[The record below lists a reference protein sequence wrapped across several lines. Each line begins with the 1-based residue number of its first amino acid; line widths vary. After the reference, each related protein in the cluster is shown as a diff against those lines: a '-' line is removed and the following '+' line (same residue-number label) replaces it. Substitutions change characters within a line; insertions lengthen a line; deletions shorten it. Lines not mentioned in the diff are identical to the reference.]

1 VSAPDDTRTRRWRSD
16 RPRLGRRR
24 EEEAPLEDLAPPK
37 SVEGERP
44 VEPGEYDEDGLPV
57 VGLEGAWSVLRR
69 GVQQSPELRAGFG
82 YTVVLAAALTVGR
95 VLVPVLVQQIIDRG
109 LLGPHGFRPRFVYT
123 TCAVVAVAIVAI
135 YFLGRTI
142 YRRLIRAS
150 EAALYGL
157 RVRTFEHIHELSIAS
172 QTAEKRGAFVSRV
185 TADIDTLAQFTEWGA
200 LSWFVSPAVIVG
212 TLIAMFVYSWQLA
225 LLAMAAVVPLFL
237 VIRLLQRGLLS
248 AYDRVRT
255 RVGEML
261 TQFSESV
268 MGAAEVRAYGL
279 EDRVNRRV
287 KDAIQR
293 RYRADMQSAK
303 FQATIFP
310 SVDLFG
316 AFAMATVVAAG
327 SWFGPGWGLSV
338 GKMVAFLV
346 LMSLFLEP
354 LTELTETFDHTQT
367 AIAGWRKVLGVLD
380 MPVDLIEPDPGVPVP
395 AGALSVR
402 TEGLEFGYPDGGG
415 LVLRGID
422 AKVAPGAH
430 VAIVGETGCG
440 KTTFAK
446 LLCRLADPTS
456 GRIEVG
462 GLDLRDVAP
471 ESRRAAIRM
480 VPQDGI
486 LFDTT
491 VGENVR
497 FGRSGASDQDV
508 AGAFASLALDQWAA
522 GLPQG
527 LDTPVGE
534 RGENLSVGERQLVA
548 LVRAQ
553 LSEPGLLI
561 LDEATS
567 AVDPETERALA
578 AALERLSEG
587 RTTVTIAHRLSTAE
601 SAEWVLVFDRGR
613 IVEQGVHEDLV
624 AAGGIYAGLYESWL
638 GNTRDRA
645 GAGSES

>member
-1 VSAPDDTRTRRWRSD
+1 MEGEPQFDDLTP
-16 RPRLGRRR
+16 PRNQ
-24 EEEAPLEDLAPPK
+24 D
-37 SVEGERP
+37 GERP
-44 VEPGEYDEDGLPV
+44 LEPGVQEEDDLPV

-82 YTVVLAAALTVGR
+82 YTLLLAAALTVGR
-95 VLVPVLVQQIIDRG
+95 VLVPVLVQQIIDKG
-109 LLGPHGFRPRFVYT
+109 LGPQGFRPQFVYPM
-123 TCAVVAVAIVAI
+123 CVGVAAAIVAI
-135 YFLGRTI
+135 YFLGRAI

-150 EAALYGL
+150 ESALYGL

-200 LSWFVSPAVIVG
+200 LSWFVSPAVVVG
-212 TLIAMFVYSWQLA
+212 ALIAMFVYSWQLA
-225 LLAMAAVVPLFL
+225 LLAVVAVAPLFL
-237 VIRLLQRGLLS
+237 VIRVLQRGLLS
-248 AYDRVRT
+248 SYDRVRT

-268 MGAAEVRAYGL
+268 MGAAVVRAYGQ

-287 KDAIQR
+287 KDAIHR
-293 RYRADMQSAK
+293 RYRADMNSAK

-310 SVDLFG
+310 AVDLFG
-316 AFAMATVVAAG
+316 AFAMAVVVAAG

-338 GKMVAFLV
+338 GKVVAFLI
-346 LMSLFLEP
+346 LMALFLEP

-380 MPVDLIEPDPGVPVP
+380 MPVELIEPDPGIPLP
-395 AGALSVR
+395 SGPLSVR
-402 TEGLEFGYPDGGG
+402 TEGLEFGYSDGDG

-422 AKVAPGAH
+422 AEILAGAH

-446 LLCRLADPTS
+446 LLCRMADPAS
-456 GRIEVG
+456 GRIEIG
-462 GLDLRDVAP
+462 GADLRDVEP
-471 ESRRAAIRM
+471 ESRRAGIRM

-491 VGENVR
+491 VAENVR
-497 FGRSGASDQDV
+497 FGRPGASIDDV
-508 AGAFASLALDQWAA
+508 GRALAALALDQWAA

-527 LDTPVGE
+527 LDTQAGE

-548 LVRAQ
+548 LARAQ
-553 LSEPGLLI
+553 LSQPGLLI

-578 AALERLSEG
+578 DALARLSEG

-613 IVEQGVHEDLV
+613 IVEQGVHSDLV
-624 AAGGIYAGLYESWL
+624 AAGGVYAGLYESWL
-638 GNTRDRA
+638 GNTRTRA
-645 GAGSES
+645 GAGLET